1 MNPAHLHLILNHL
14 PLVGTAFT
22 LALLLVAFAKR
33 SDEMKRVGLGFL
45 VAVTLIAV
53 PAYLTGEP
61 AEDAVKQLPGI
72 EESFIERHEFAA
84 QWAFTAQLALGLLAM
99 AGLYFMRSCQPL
111 PKWCSTALLV
121 LALVVCG
128 LMAFTANLGGQIRHP
143 EIHSEQVTA
152 PITPQKAEK

>member
-1 MNPAHLHLILNHL
+1 MNPAHLHIILNHL

-22 LALLLVAFAKR
+22 LALLLVAFVKK
-33 SDEMKRVGLGFL
+33 SDEMKRVSLAFL

-61 AEDAVKQLPGI
+61 AKEAVKQLPGI
-72 EESFIERHEFAA
+72 EESFIEKHEGAA

-99 AGLYFMRSCQPL
+99 AGLYFTRSSQPL
-111 PKWCSTALLV
+111 PKWCASALLV
-121 LALVVCG
+121 LALAVCG

-143 EIHSEQVTA
+143 EIRPEQASA
-152 PITPQKAEK
+152 PSTPQKEEQ